1 MPRLAHVNGR
11 YLPLK
16 DAAVPV
22 EDRAFLFA
30 DGVYE
35 VILALG
41 SRLVDR
47 EAHLDRLGRSL
58 MALDIPWPASRR
70 AMEQIMERLVRAAR
84 LPASTLYLQVSRGV
98 APRDHKFPRPRP
110 RPSLVMFVRPFS
122 VPALVARQMRG
133 VRVALVA
140 DERWKRCD
148 IKSVSLLANVLAKE
162 QAHRADSFEAWMVDA
177 DGRITEGS
185 SSTAFIVDRTGALV
199 TRPLT
204 SAILPGITREV
215 VLALARARQIPVRE
229 EAFTAADFAA
239 AREAFLCSTTSG
251 VTPVVAV
258 GGQVV
263 GDGRPGPL
271 TRRLIAAH
279 WAHMARQ
286 TQTPIPP
293 EWREDPRDS
302 SDTATRARS
311 AP

>member
-1 MPRLAHVNGR
+1 MPRLAYVNGR
-11 YLPLK
+11 YLPLR

-41 SRLVDR
+41 PRFVDL

-58 MALDIPWPASRR
+58 MALDIPWPMSRPVLR
-70 AMEQIMERLVRAAR
+70 QIMERLVRTAR
-84 LPASTLYLQVSRGV
+84 LPASTLYLQASRGV

-110 RPSLVMFVRPFS
+110 RPSLAMFVRPFS
-122 VPALVARQMRG
+122 LPALLARQTRG

-162 QAHRADSFEAWMVDA
+162 QAHRAGAFEAWMVDA

-185 SSTAFIVDRTGALV
+185 SSTAFIVDRTGAIV

-204 SAILPGITREV
+204 SAILPGITRQI
-215 VLALARARQIPVRE
+215 VLALARERQIPVRE
-229 EAFTAADFAA
+229 EAFTAADIES

-251 VTPVVAV
+251 VTPVIAV
-258 GGQVV
+258 GDRVI
-263 GDGRPGPL
+263 GDGRPGAV

-293 EWREDPRDS
+293 EWREDPHGS
-302 SDTATRARS
+302 SGTATPARS